1 MIRPFQIYHIS
12 SFQIFILTLLIIFTM
27 LYITFLC
34 LICFNY
40 LSFFSLL
47 PSCLVNISLFSV
59 SDSFFV
65 LFYVLLFHRF
75 IILHCPQITANVLF
89 TFHLFPPEL
98 KYWSN
103 GKWGRGQAVRIVFGS
118 AHKKHLSTLPE

>member
-1 MIRPFQIYHIS
+1 MDFFGGHYSPYTSLVSATRYKFGYM
-12 SFQIFILTLLIIFTM
+12 SFIKETLS
-27 LYITFLC
+27 Y
-34 LICFNY
+34 
-40 LSFFSLL
+40 SFKKNVFCIGDIHSR
-47 PSCLVNISLFSV
+47 ISLK
-59 SDSFFV
+59 FFI